1 MVPVVSRLA
10 EDAAVTAGQNGL
22 SLNKTSKYMLQ
33 YDRKEWNGMEW
44 NGMEW
49 NGMEWKQTKDTAVVS
64 YPVQRDRLMH
74 IYIYTYTSIHR
85 CIHTYMDRY
94 MNS

>member
-33 YDRKEWNGMEW
+33 YDRK
-44 NGMEW
+44 EW